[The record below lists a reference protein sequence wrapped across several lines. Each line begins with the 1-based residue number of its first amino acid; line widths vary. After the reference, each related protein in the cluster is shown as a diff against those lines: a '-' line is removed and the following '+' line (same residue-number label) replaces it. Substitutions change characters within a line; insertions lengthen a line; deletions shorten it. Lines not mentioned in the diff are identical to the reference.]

1 MPLPPLSAGCAL
13 DSGDSSELL
22 PLLLLLLL
30 PTRSDARFPLPRA
43 ASLCKAAA
51 ASRVKPRTLSGM
63 GAAVSDFTPLPPPPG
78 AGDPPLPLRR
88 SRPDVAARRPEACS
102 TARESGLMHWL
113 VRARGLAG
121 GAREAGWK
129 WAVGGRAAT

>member
-22 PLLLLLLL
+22 PLLMLLLL

-51 ASRVKPRTLSGM
+51 ASRVKPRTLSGT
-63 GAAVSDFTPLPPPPG
+63 GAVVSDFTPPPPPPG
-78 AGDPPLPLRR
+78 AGDPTPPLRR
-88 SRPDVAARRPEACS
+88 FRPDVAARRPEACS

-113 VRARGLAG
+113 VRARGLPG